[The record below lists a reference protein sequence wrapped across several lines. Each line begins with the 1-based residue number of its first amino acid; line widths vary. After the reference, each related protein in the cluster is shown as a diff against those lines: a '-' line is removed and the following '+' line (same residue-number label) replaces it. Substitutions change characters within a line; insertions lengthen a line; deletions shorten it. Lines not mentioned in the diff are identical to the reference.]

1 MTNPRPVF
9 GILLFLT
16 MSGIVL
22 IPDAQLG
29 KILWQQFESRNYP
42 STTGRITQ
50 SEVRRWKTTKGDT
63 VTEADIQYH
72 YEVNGQAFDG
82 TRLRYSVGSGQM
94 WVTQIVS
101 QHPAGSETQVYF
113 NPKEPT
119 DSLLSPGLD
128 GLDIFCVLFLMPI
141 HMLGLAFLAAVISMR
156 RWFKPV
162 AGGIKII
169 ADGNQTRI
177 RFPHASPVF
186 FAALAAFLASGV
198 SIFLVGGSLFFFRA
212 IWIASVF
219 LFLSIASGIAVY
231 VWRWQKIRSSGD
243 LIINEASGFIDLPET
258 CGRKERMKVYISDI
272 AGIAVE
278 AIEDRNR
285 KGAVSY
291 RYEPTL
297 QLRNAEKQIIAGWPG
312 KTQADAFSEW
322 LGKKLGL
329 KALDVEDRSS

>member
-1 MTNPRPVF
+1 MINPRPVF
-9 GILLFLT
+9 GILLFLA
-16 MSGIVL
+16 MSGIIL

-29 KILWQQFESRNYP
+29 KILWHQFQSRNYS
-42 STTGRITQ
+42 STTGRIMQ
-50 SEVRRWKTTKGDT
+50 SEVRRWKTAKGDT

-94 WVTQIVS
+94 WVTQIVNE
-101 QHPAGSETQVYF
+101 HPAGSETPVYF
-113 NPKEPT
+113 NPKDPV

-186 FAALAAFLASGV
+186 SAALAAFLASGV
-198 SIFLVGGSLFFFRA
+198 SIFFVACSLPFTR
-212 IWIASVF
+212 WIGIAATF

-231 VWRWQKIRSSGD
+231 VRRWQKIRSSGD
-243 LIINEASGFIDLPET
+243 LIINEASGFIELPET
-258 CGRKERMKVYISDI
+258 CGRKERMKVYMSDI

-278 AIEDRNR
+278 SIEDRNR
-285 KGAVSY
+285 RGTVSY

-297 QLRNAEKQIIAGWPG
+297 QLRNADRQILAGWPG
-312 KTQADAFSEW
+312 KAQADAFSEW
-322 LGKKLGL
+322 LGKRLGL
-329 KALDVEDRSS
+329 KALGVEDQSS